1 MLNFIKNLFNHDKI
15 IKKVNDNGKVFF
27 PFSFFESNEL
37 SKVAINYSEDS
48 IERNYIYK
56 LVYNNVIKDFYILQ
70 YNSKKDSNDFIF
82 CIDKIV
88 NSSALNDKPH
98 FIFINYPE
106 LNFPFD
112 YHFALSSYL
121 QSKFDKILDKNNN
134 CKGIF
139 VNSSSRFLVNGFN
152 KNSTKSPNFL
162 ISGENVDSLEN
173 WLNKTFIEK
182 SSNDLDLL
190 LFSSKKNEFLLKHC

>member
-15 IKKVNDNGKVFF
+15 IKKIENGKVIF
-27 PFSFFESNEL
+27 PFSFFESNDY
-37 SKVAINYSEDS
+37 SKIAINYSENSVD
-48 IERNYIYK
+48 RNYIYK
-56 LVYNNVIKDFYILQ
+56 LVYNNVIKNNYILQ

-82 CIDKIV
+82 CLDKII
-88 NSSALNDKPH
+88 NSSALNNEPH

-106 LNFPFD
+106 INFSFD

-121 QSKFDKILDKNNN
+121 QLKFEKILDNNNN

-139 VNSSSRFLVNGFN
+139 INTSSKFLVNGFN
-152 KNSTKSPNFL
+152 KNSKKSPNYI

-173 WLNKTFIEK
+173 WLNKTFTEK
-182 SSNDLDLL
+182 SSKELDLL
-190 LFSSKKNEFLLKHC
+190 FFSSKKNEFLLKSI